1 MKTKS
6 IIVFIFIKHKVNE
19 NVYNNLN
26 IQTPGNE
33 NEKVRSVIDSSDEDF
48 KKYNNGR
55 WHLSEHFRFI
65 RGYILYGN
73 NWKKVS

>member
-1 MKTKS
+1 MTPMEN
-6 IIVFIFIKHKVNE
+6 HLDVNRPDNTE
-19 NVYNNLN
+19 HDKANSL
-26 IQTPGNE
+26 Q
-33 NEKVRSVIDSSDEDF
+33 DSSDEDF
-48 KKYNNGR
+48 KKYNTGR